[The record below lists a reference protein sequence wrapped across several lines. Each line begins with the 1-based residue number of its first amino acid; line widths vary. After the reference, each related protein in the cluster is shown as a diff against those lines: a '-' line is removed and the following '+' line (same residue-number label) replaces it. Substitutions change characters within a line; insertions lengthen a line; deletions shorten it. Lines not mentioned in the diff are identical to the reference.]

1 MRHIRVYLVDDHEV
15 IRLGLRGA
23 IEIEDEMEVVGEAGD
38 AGTAL
43 RDIST
48 LRPDLVMMDVRM
60 PGMGGIEACRAI
72 QEAAPDTNVVMLTSY
87 TDEDAIFAAIMAGA
101 SGYLLKNTGRKELL
115 TAMRKAASGESLLDP
130 GVTAN
135 VMDRF
140 RELSAAQQA
149 QEAALLSAREREVLS
164 HVARG
169 LTNKEIASELI
180 LSEHTV
186 RNHVSRILDKLGLS
200 RRAEAASYAAR
211 HGLDTPP
218 DGEA

>member
-1 MRHIRVYLVDDHEV
+1 MQHIRVYLVDDHEV

-23 IEIEDEMEVVGEAGD
+23 IEIEDDMEVVGEAGD

-43 RDIST
+43 RDIPT

-72 QEAAPDTNVVMLTSY
+72 REAVPETHVVMLTSY
-87 TDEDAIFAAIMAGA
+87 TDEDAVFAAIMAGA

-115 TAMRKAASGESLLDP
+115 TAMRKAANGESLLDP

-140 RELSAAQQA
+140 RELSTAQQA

-164 HVARG
+164 HVANG